1 MVEGLYMKKLLKRPE
16 WIPENAGSEYAS
28 HVMPPNDK
36 HSSIVSYK
44 SINKLK
50 NLTIKDYIDGVLNK
64 DRTILSRAI
73 TLIESNAKKH
83 FDLAQELIK
92 EILPFTGNSIRVGIT
107 GLPGA
112 GKSTFIETFGLYL
125 INNNLSPAILAI
137 DPSSTVSRGSIL
149 GDKTRMEKLSRS
161 DKAFIR
167 PSPSGGNLG
176 GVARKTMETLLLCEA
191 SGFNVILIETVGVGQ
206 NEVTVRSMVDFFLL
220 ILIAGAG
227 DELQGIKKG
236 VIELADSILVNKAD
250 GNNKIQAE
258 SARAQYNNALHYLAN
273 ATPGWKSKAYT
284 CSALENTGIDNVW
297 EVITKF
303 IQYTKQN
310 KIFDDRRL
318 QQTKLWF
325 ENMLHEEILKSFYED
340 DSIKQNLQSITQD
353 ILSNAITPVVGVK
366 KILSIWESKNK

>member
-1 MVEGLYMKKLLKRPE
+1 MKKLLKRPE